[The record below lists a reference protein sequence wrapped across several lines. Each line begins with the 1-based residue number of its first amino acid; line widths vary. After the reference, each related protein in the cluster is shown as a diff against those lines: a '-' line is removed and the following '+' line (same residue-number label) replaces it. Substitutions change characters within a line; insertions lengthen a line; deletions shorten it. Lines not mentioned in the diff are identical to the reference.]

1 MYFLCTTY
9 IFYIHYP
16 FIVWRWR
23 IDHNMKFVAEMI
35 FQSVT
40 KVFQRIKFR
49 GRVPPPSSPMSST
62 SWVFCP
68 FQSSLQSP
76 SSPQSFILPSWSPL
90 THQSLAFCSSSGP
103 AEEVQHLAGDHMF
116 ALDTPGHDR
125 AYLRYRY
132 LDQVGWRLKIV

>member
-1 MYFLCTTY
+1 
-9 IFYIHYP
+9 
-16 FIVWRWR
+16 
-23 IDHNMKFVAEMI
+23 MI

-40 KVFQRIKFR
+40 KVFQRINFR

-76 SSPQSFILPSWSPL
+76 SPPPSLLLPSRSPL

-125 AYLRYRY
+125 AYLLYRY
-132 LDQVGWRLKIV
+132 LDQVGWRLRIV